1 MEHVMAA
8 AFTVNKLSDNG
19 AAEVIEVD
27 WSKIV
32 EPETF
37 TALKQ
42 TFLENPILVI
52 RNTKLTPKQQIAFSR
67 QLGLL
72 EHNDTRRDLTHPDD
86 SDVLILSNEIKA
98 DGKAVGV
105 VDAGEEWHSDLS
117 YQPAPAFATILQLIK
132 RPSRGGDTEFCNLY
146 NVYEALSEDLK
157 ERVRGRNG
165 IHHLS
170 KLRNS
175 RVRIS
180 TDRPGAGEYFAR
192 VNEDQF
198 GSTHPM
204 VRTHP
209 ETGRQALFISPRF
222 TIGIEGM
229 DDSEAQPLL
238 DKLFAFMEDKRF
250 HYLHKWQDDDL
261 VMWDNRCLNHRAC
274 GGYTLD
280 DLRRLHRTCV
290 RGDRSFYRAAA

>member
-1 MEHVMAA
+1 MAPSP
-8 AFTVNKLSDNG
+8 FTVNRISENG
-19 AAEVIEVD
+19 AAEVIGLD
-27 WSKIV
+27 WSRIGELDVFAAFKRTFV
-32 EPETF
+32 EHPVL
-37 TALKQ
+37 A
-42 TFLENPILVI
+42 I
-52 RNTKLTPKQQIAFSR
+52 RNSKLAPKQQTAFSR
-67 QLGLL
+67 QLGPI
-72 EHNDTRRDLTHPDD
+72 EHNDTRKELTHAEDP
-86 SDVLILSNEIKA
+86 DVLILSNEIGT

-117 YQPAPAFATILQLIK
+117 YQPAPAYATILQLIK

-146 NVYEALSEDLK
+146 NVYEALPSELK
-157 ERVRGRNG
+157 KRITGRNG

-170 KLRNS
+170 KLRNP
-175 RVRIS
+175 RVTIS
-180 TDRPGAGEYFAR
+180 TNRPGAVEYYAR
-192 VNEDQF
+192 VNNDAL
-198 GSTHPM
+198 GSVQPI

-209 ETGRQALFISPRF
+209 DSGRQALFISPRF

-238 DKLFAFMEDKRF
+238 DELFAVMEDKRF
-250 HYLHKWQDDDL
+250 HYRHKWQDDDL

-290 RGDRSFYRAAA
+290 QGDRPFHRAAA